1 MTSYIER
8 DAKTDDGRE
17 ITVEIAVESYGHP
30 GNGFDAPPEHPELYF
45 VKAWDRET
53 GEPVALTTAEAERIE
68 QATVDD
74 PDFGVDHEPEPGLW
88 EE

>member
-8 DAKTDDGRE
+8 DAKADDGRE

-30 GNGFDAPPEHPELYF
+30 GNGFDAPPESPELYLTR
-45 VKAWDRET
+45 AWDRQT
-53 GEPVALTTAEAERIE
+53 GDPVAVTQAEAERIE
-68 QATVDD
+68 QETVDE
-74 PDFGVDHEPEPGLW
+74 PDFGEYHEPEPGLW